1 MIICNDNNVRDLE
14 NVYGVL
20 IFSDYTEPK
29 TKKESECNY
38 LVSCRLVVLVFVANQ
53 HLPAH
58 SAANLEP

>member
-1 MIICNDNNVRDLE
+1 MSMVDIFN
-14 NVYGVL
+14 L

-38 LVSCRLVVLVFVANQ
+38 LVSCRLVVLVFVASQ